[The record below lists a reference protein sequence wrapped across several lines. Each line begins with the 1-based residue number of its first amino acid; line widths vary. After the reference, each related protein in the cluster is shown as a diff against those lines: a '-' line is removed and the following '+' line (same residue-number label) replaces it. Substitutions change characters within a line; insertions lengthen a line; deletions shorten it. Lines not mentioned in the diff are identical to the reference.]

1 MPIFTSEELKKISVD
16 IFQAA
21 GTSKDEAEIVSEHLI
36 EANLVGHD
44 SHGVI
49 RISQYMKLIE
59 DGLLNPNAPLEIER
73 ETPATAVVNGNWGFG
88 QIVAQKAMSLA
99 IEKAGNCAIASV
111 GVNNC
116 NHIGRLAS
124 YVMMASERDMVGMI
138 FVNGGGAAQSVVPWG
153 GVGRRLATNPM
164 AFAFPT
170 SKCGASGTGE
180 PVVLDITSSV
190 VAEGKVRVKRNREEQ
205 TPEGWLIDSEGNPTT
220 NPMDFYGTPPGALL
234 PMGGIVGHKG
244 YGLSLVNDILAGV
257 LGSAGCSRPH
267 PGRMGNGV
275 FMIVIDIEKFT
286 PISEFKKQVGTL
298 VSYVKT
304 SPTAPGFS
312 EILVPGELEAR
323 EKKKRLKEGIF
334 VGDETWKQI
343 EEIARKLGAK
353 R

>member
-1 MPIFTSEELKKISVD
+1 MPIFTSEELKKVSVD

-21 GTSKDEAEIVSEHLI
+21 GASTDEAEIVSEHLI

-49 RISQYMKLIE
+49 RLPQYMKLIE
-59 DGLLNPNAPLEIER
+59 DGLLNLGAPLEIER

-88 QIVAQKAMSLA
+88 QVIAQKAMLLA
-99 IEKAGNCAIASV
+99 IEKAGNCSIASV
-111 GVNNC
+111 GVHNC

-124 YVMMASERDMVGMI
+124 YVMMASEREMIGMV
-138 FVNGGGAAQSVVPWG
+138 FVNGCGAAQSVVPWG
-153 GVGRRLATNPM
+153 GTGRRLATNPM
-164 AFAFPT
+164 AFAFPI
-170 SKCGASGTGE
+170 GTGE

-190 VAEGKVRVKRNREEQ
+190 VAEGKVRVKRNRGEQ
-205 TPEGWLIDSEGNPTT
+205 TPEGWLIDSQGNPTT

-244 YGLSLVNDILAGV
+244 YGLSLVNDILAGA
-257 LGSAGCSRPH
+257 LGGAGCSRPH

-275 FMIVIDIEKFT
+275 FMIVIDIEKFI
-286 PISEFKKQVGTL
+286 PIAEFKKQVDTL

-323 EKKKRLKEGIF
+323 EKEKRLRAGIF
-334 VGDETWKQI
+334 VEDGTWKQI
-343 EEIARKLGAK
+343 EEIAGKLGAE